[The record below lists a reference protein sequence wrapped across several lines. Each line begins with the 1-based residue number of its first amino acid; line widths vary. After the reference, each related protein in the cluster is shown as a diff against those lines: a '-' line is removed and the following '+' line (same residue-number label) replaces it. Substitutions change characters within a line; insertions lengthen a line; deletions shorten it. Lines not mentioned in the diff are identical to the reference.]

1 MINIII
7 GLGFGILIVLIFFYF
22 FFYPK
27 YKEKIDL
34 NKENIEKN
42 NQLKKEKIDKQEHL
56 HILDVLNLENEKHN

>member
-1 MINIII
+1 M
-7 GLGFGILIVLIFFYF
+7 LIFFYF

-42 NQLKKEKIDKQEHL
+42 NQLEKEINEKKENL
-56 HILDVLNLENEKHN
+56 NILDVLNLENEKHN